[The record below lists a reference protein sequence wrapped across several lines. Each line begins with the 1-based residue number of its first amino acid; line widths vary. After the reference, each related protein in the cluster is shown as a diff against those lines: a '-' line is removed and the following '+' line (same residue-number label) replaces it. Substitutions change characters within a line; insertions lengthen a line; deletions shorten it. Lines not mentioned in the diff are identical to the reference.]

1 MGILVIGR
9 AGREA
14 ATNVASTARTIAT
27 AITSH
32 GSWNTPITWCA
43 LVSRRGR

>member
-1 MGILVIGR
+1 MGTLVIAR

-14 ATNVASTARTIAT
+14 ATNVAATASTIAT

-32 GSWNTPITWCA
+32 GSWNIPIRWWA
-43 LVSRRGR
+43 LASRRGR